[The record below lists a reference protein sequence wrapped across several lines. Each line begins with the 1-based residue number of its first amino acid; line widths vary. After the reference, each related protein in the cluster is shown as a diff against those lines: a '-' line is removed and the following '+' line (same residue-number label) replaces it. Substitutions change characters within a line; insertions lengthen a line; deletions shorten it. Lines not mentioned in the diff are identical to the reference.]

1 MSSPSRR
8 SFIKHAGGLSLAA
21 LAGWPALTRAATTN
35 IVVLTSYPPEVV
47 ARVQAA
53 FEKENPNSRLRIVWR
68 MPHDALP
75 TLRQP
80 GPDGIDVYWTPS
92 PSNFAILARAGLLA
106 KLDIDRAGLPGRI
119 GNTRIDDPDGFY
131 AATETAG
138 YGFAINPEY
147 LARHRLVEPADWSDL
162 AAPAYDGH
170 IVLPNPARVGFA
182 PVMADIPLQA
192 YGWERGWATWS
203 TIVANSA
210 LIDRGSN
217 FISDELTEARRGIG
231 ISIDF
236 FVNAAIAKGAPIR
249 FVYPKHGGINPGQV
263 GILAATPN
271 PQGAKAFV
279 AFLLGDTCQKLL
291 AHPDIRKLPVRPSVY
306 ASLPADYYNPFAA
319 AEHGDFAYDNERG
332 RLRLPVIAALFD
344 VALAR
349 RQAQL
354 AKLWRRARKA
364 TGKSAEEARRLLGI
378 VPLGEAAA
386 DDRGLQDI
394 FAQREDDAHAQEQ
407 AQATE
412 KRWAAEVDLRL
423 ARVEHLL
430 GAA

>member
-1 MSSPSRR
+1 MCDNDLLDDMQEFTRRAGEISRR
-8 SFIKHAGGLSLAA
+8 QFGALSLGAGVAAMLPTLSDAAETTGADVEIKTPDGTADAYFVHPTKGKHPGVLIWPDIFGLRPAFKQMATRLAESGYSVLVINPFYRTRKAPTSPPNPDFNDPATRQSLFA
-21 LAGWPALTRAATTN
+21 LAGSLTPE
-35 IVVLTSYPPEVV
+35 TSVT
-47 ARVQAA
+47 
-53 FEKENPNSRLRIVWR
+53 
-68 MPHDALP
+68 D
-75 TLRQP
+75 
-80 GPDGIDVYWTPS
+80 
-92 PSNFAILARAGLLA
+92 
-106 KLDIDRAGLPGRI
+106 
-119 GNTRIDDPDGFY
+119 
-131 AATETAG
+131 
-138 YGFAINPEY
+138 
-147 LARHRLVEPADWSDL
+147 
-162 AAPAYDGH
+162 
-170 IVLPNPARVGFA
+170 
-182 PVMADIPLQA
+182 
-192 YGWERGWATWS
+192 
-203 TIVANSA
+203 
-210 LIDRGSN
+210 
-217 FISDELTEARRGIG
+217 
-231 ISIDF
+231 
-236 FVNAAIAKGAPIR
+236 
-249 FVYPKHGGINPGQV
+249 
-263 GILAATPN
+263 
-271 PQGAKAFV
+271 AKAFV

-412 KRWAAEVDLRL
+412 KRWAAEVDQRL
-423 ARVEHLL
+423 ARVERLL